1 MRVSIKPSFQL
12 RLSIKSGKIITCFVA
27 ACSRILP
34 LSEMEGFF
42 MVGGR
47 VKNRKFHIIQQT
59 GPYTTSQTFN
69 YLHLIGSFKTDAS
82 HVHG

>member
-1 MRVSIKPSFQL
+1 
-12 RLSIKSGKIITCFVA
+12 
-27 ACSRILP
+27 
-34 LSEMEGFF
+34 

-59 GPYTTSQTFN
+59 GPYTSQTFN